1 MEISPEKMTDI
12 SRPLKRLLGRKIER
26 IDQAANYLNA
36 KFAGG
41 GDLTVYNQ
49 AAMIHPGG
57 VNFHVLEN
65 RRIVKIA
72 EDPQSIDFY
81 FDDGSI
87 LGVSLILNPS
97 VGVESMQ
104 LVMPGEPIVVWN

>member
-1 MEISPEKMTDI
+1 MTDL

-26 IDQAANYLNA
+26 IDQAPNYVNA

-41 GDLTVYNQ
+41 GDLTVYNEITV
-49 AAMIHPGG
+49 IHPGG
-57 VNFHVLEN
+57 VNLKAVEN
-65 RRIVKIA
+65 CRIVKIV
-72 EDPQSIDFY
+72 ENSQSIDFY
-81 FDDGSI
+81 FDNGSI
-87 LGVSLILNPS
+87 LNVSLILSPS